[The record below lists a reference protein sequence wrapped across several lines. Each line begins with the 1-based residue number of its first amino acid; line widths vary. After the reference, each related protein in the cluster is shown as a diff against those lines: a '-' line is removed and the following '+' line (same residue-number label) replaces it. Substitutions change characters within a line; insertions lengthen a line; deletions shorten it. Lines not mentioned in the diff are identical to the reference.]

1 MDDRTRC
8 GPGQLRAGCI
18 TATGIAGRSGLAQGR
33 SRLPD
38 RGVLFLSFRLWAC
51 GGSLPAIGQDP
62 ASPWKKLGRYLSAR
76 AAVHAAI
83 VAKNSESITAANAAI
98 AALANDPELPEFRDD
113 APRLRS
119 LLAFGTQP
127 ELRAQELAKSL
138 LTETLPASLAVDL
151 HDLRDLERSGK
162 RYTDVGAWIYDINTL
177 NNDDGRPNADV
188 KADVLTRWRAGH
200 TLPWLVATMMFLA
213 PDDPEVAEAVAASQ
227 AIDANSPA
235 YNTLAWHRVRLQ
247 IGQGKIEDARGE
259 LDRIIATPSLPE
271 GVGNLMRYHRLKLAR
286 DIGEFAKFAVRTG
299 EFVMYLYNPRTNLDA
314 VPLPLPNIKWDSYTA
329 TVVGWRTELGQK
341 SPSYFDTDGAFGMS
355 AFMPLPMMAEVV
367 LAPALPANIKRDLGL
382 AVWTRSVLLDD
393 AETGKAMADAIA
405 PFFPQYADNWKSY
418 RGATDTNSRKVEGA
432 LLLLK
437 LPAARPYADAGL
449 GYMYRR
455 DRIGRFGPRWWAA
468 GDGPFGSDSD
478 GNDNLLLCRACA
490 LPLPLVAPP
499 FITAENKASAKAD
512 TDRLGKLPG
521 APSWFGSIILPWAK
535 THLNDPRVPEALHNI
550 VRATQYGEMD
560 SETSKAAY
568 DLLHQRFPRN
578 AWTARTPKWF

>member
-1 MDDRTRC
+1 MS
-8 GPGQLRAGCI
+8 GPEFLREFRHFATAFLRGLHAGCG
-18 TATGIAGRSGLAQGR
+18 AAAGIAGCA
-33 SRLPD
+33 
-38 RGVLFLSFRLWAC
+38 
-51 GGSLPAIGQDP
+51 
-62 ASPWKKLGRYLSAR
+62 
-76 AAVHAAI
+76 
-83 VAKNSESITAANAAI
+83 
-98 AALANDPELPEFRDD
+98 
-113 APRLRS
+113 
-119 LLAFGTQP
+119 
-127 ELRAQELAKSL
+127 
-138 LTETLPASLAVDL
+138 
-151 HDLRDLERSGK
+151 
-162 RYTDVGAWIYDINTL
+162 GAWIYDINTL
-177 NNDDGRPNADV
+177 NSDDGRPNADV
-188 KADVLTRWRAGH
+188 RADVLARWRAGH

-213 PDDPEVAEAVAASQ
+213 PDDPDVAEAVAASQ
-227 AIDANSPA
+227 AIDTSSPA
-235 YNTLAWHRVRLQ
+235 YYTLAWHRARLQ

-271 GVGNLMRYHRLKLAR
+271 GVGNLMRYHRLELAR

-299 EFVMYLYNPRTNLDA
+299 EFVMYLYDPRTKLDA
-314 VPLPLPNIKWDSYTA
+314 VPLPLPPLKWDSYTA
-329 TVVGWRTELGQK
+329 TVVGWRTELAQK

-355 AFMPLPMMAEVV
+355 AFMPLPMMAQVV
-367 LAPALPANIKRDLGL
+367 LTPGLPANIKRDLGL
-382 AVWTRSVLLDD
+382 AVWARAVLIED
-393 AETGKAMADAIA
+393 AETGKAMADAVA
-405 PFFPQYADNWKSY
+405 PSFPQYADNWKSY
-418 RGATDTNSRKVEGA
+418 RSAPDADSRKVEGA

-437 LPAARPYADAGL
+437 VPGARPYADSGL

-455 DRIGRFGPRWWAA
+455 DRIGGFGPRWWAT

-478 GNDNLLLCRACA
+478 GNDNPLLCRACA

-512 TDRLGKLPG
+512 SDRLGKLPG